1 MSLMDRTP
9 MRTFSTMAAVALL
22 SGCGDDAA
30 GIAVRGDFAPGARAP
45 TSVYALEAGR
55 GAEVDEK
62 GFALADLSTSPI
74 SLRVLVDGDTAGRID
89 LPGLPDGAELTLRGV
104 RMDAASGWAFPAEVE
119 IKGASSVM
127 VNGIRMMNPSALP
140 GSVDATG
147 VILAASADRAALLV
161 RPTDE
166 SLPDLRVVVTQTT
179 ATVTP
184 DSQSAVLSSISVGD
198 SVHVQGPTE
207 RGFVLADRLTLVG
220 IPSSVGM
227 GPGEAPGLAAEE
239 RGSDATRESSS
250 PRESSAPRGVAAV
263 PVVRSPPPSVVRRS
277 APPALE
283 RRNGNG
289 NGRGAERGRGGGN
302 GKGNDKGKKNKG

>member
-1 MSLMDRTP
+1 
-9 MRTFSTMAAVALL
+9 MRTFHAMAAVALL

-55 GAEVDEK
+55 GSEVGEK
-62 GFALADLSTSPI
+62 GFSLADLSTSPI
-74 SLRVLVDGDTAGRID
+74 SLRLLVDGDTAGRID
-89 LPGLPDGAELTLRGV
+89 LPDLPDGAELTLRGV
-104 RMDAASGWAFPAEVE
+104 RMDTASGWAFPAEVE

-161 RPTDE
+161 RPSDE
-166 SLPDLRVVVTQTT
+166 RLPDLRVVVTQTT

-198 SVHVQGPTE
+198 SVRVQGPTE
-207 RGFVLADRLTLVG
+207 RGFVLADRITLVG
-220 IPSSVGM
+220 IPASVGVV
-227 GPGEAPGLAAEE
+227 PGAAPGLAGEE
-239 RGSDATRESSS
+239 RGSDATRESSPARGS
-250 PRESSAPRGVAAV
+250 SVPLESSAPSGVAAV
-263 PVVRSPPPSVVRRS
+263 PVVRSAPPSVERRS
-277 APPALE
+277 GNG
-283 RRNGNG
+283 NGNG
-289 NGRGAERGRGGGN
+289 NGRGAERGRGGGRGN
-302 GKGNDKGKKNKG
+302 GGGNGKKNKG